1 MTNATRTAKELHNF
15 FNNFR
20 TLGGSA
26 LEQVFLDNARRV
38 STPLALPMLAQ
49 MGLTEQTNTPF
60 TLLENACG
68 VGVVAPILQQIVKPK
83 VLSESKIV
91 CGDFSEQVVELA
103 KQRSERDKWVNTEV
117 KQVDAQV
124 SVLTRRKFISL

>member
-1 MTNATRTAKELHNF
+1 MTNTTRTAKELHKL

-26 LEQVFLDNARRV
+26 LEQVFLDNAQRV
-38 STPLALPMLAQ
+38 SGPLALAMVAQ
-49 MGLTEQTNTPF
+49 MGLTEHTTTPF

-68 VGVVAPILQQIVKPK
+68 VGVVAPILQQIVKPE
-83 VLSESKIV
+83 LLGESKIV
-91 CGDFSEQVVELA
+91 CGDFSEQVVGLA
-103 KQRSERDKWVNTEV
+103 KQRLEREKWVNTEV

-124 SVLTRRKFISL
+124 SVLSVGGSF